1 MKRRKQVLY
10 MIVMCGIGLAL
21 CLPVTLQSMKGQREH
36 DRLHIELLESTVD
49 LIEQNIE
56 QEKLDNEGTV
66 RQSLIAEYNEAKEK
80 LDEAKKNQ
88 PWYD

>member
-1 MKRRKQVLY
+1 
-10 MIVMCGIGLAL
+10 MCGIGLAL
-21 CLPVTLQSMKGQREH
+21 CLPVIHQSIKGQREH

-66 RQSLIAEYNEAKEK
+66 RQSLIAEYNEA
-80 LDEAKKNQ
+80 
-88 PWYD
+88 